1 MYVPIYIVLGVLA
14 VAYASAWPAATRCED
29 VGGRAVIGA
38 HMAHSFYKLPD
49 DNEEVIRI
57 ALALR
62 PEQILM
68 GEVNPV
74 SLCRRLVA
82 QIRALQY
89 QAKNKPMPFPERG
102 VDPLESAP

>member
-1 MYVPIYIVLGVLA
+1 
-14 VAYASAWPAATRCED
+14 
-29 VGGRAVIGA
+29 
-38 HMAHSFYKLPD
+38 MAHSYYKLPD
-49 DNEEVIRI
+49 DDEEIIRI

-62 PEQILM
+62 PEQYMM

-74 SLCRRLVA
+74 SLCRWLVV

-102 VDPLESAP
+102 VDPLERAP